1 MAEQEKIIRPDSF
14 DPDEPQQFATEEE
27 AAKFA
32 LEQTTAR
39 AHAGDPA
46 AQYALALAIL
56 HFGDFPRKEET
67 AIMWLKRAAAAG
79 NVPAKLLLKDL

>member
-1 MAEQEKIIRPDSF
+1 MADHDDIIRPDSF
-14 DPDEPQQFATEEE
+14 DPDGPQHFATEEE

-46 AQYALALAIL
+46 SQYALALANL

-79 NVPAKLLLKDL
+79 NVPAQLLLKDL

>member
-1 MAEQEKIIRPDSF
+1 MAEQDNIIRPDSF
-14 DPDEPQQFATEEE
+14 DPDGPQHFATEEE

-56 HFGDFPRKEET
+56 HFGDFPHKEET

-79 NVPAKLLLKDL
+79 NVPAQLLLKDL

>member
-1 MAEQEKIIRPDSF
+1 MAESQEIIRPDSF
-14 DPDEPQQFATEEE
+14 DPDGPQHFATEEE

-39 AHAGDPA
+39 AHAGDPV

-56 HFGDFPRKEET
+56 HFGDFPKKEET

-79 NVPAKLLLKDL
+79 HVPSKLLLKDL